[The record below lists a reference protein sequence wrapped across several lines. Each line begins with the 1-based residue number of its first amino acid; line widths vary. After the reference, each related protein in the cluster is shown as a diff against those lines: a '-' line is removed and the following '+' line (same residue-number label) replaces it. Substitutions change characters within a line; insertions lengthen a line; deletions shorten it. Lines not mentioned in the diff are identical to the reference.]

1 MALEKFEGWTFY
13 QPCPIP
19 DDIQSVLAVNEQPSC
34 AFKTIRDAAVFTNYR
49 LIIRDS
55 QGLTGKKV
63 EMYSIPYSSI
73 NMWSTE
79 NAGKMLDINAE
90 LELWTRAGHF
100 KINIGPKI
108 DIRALDQLI
117 SNCVFQ

>member
-1 MALEKFEGWTFY
+1 
-13 QPCPIP
+13 
-19 DDIQSVLAVNEQPSC
+19 
-34 AFKTIRDAAVFTNYR
+34 
-49 LIIRDS
+49 
-55 QGLTGKKV
+55 
-63 EMYSIPYSSI
+63 
-73 NMWSTE
+73 
-79 NAGKMLDINAE
+79 